1 MTTVTALVYLTILL
15 VGVVLSCLVSTMALF
30 MGGGQGT
37 VDLFGLLAIQSASIP
52 AALVAVF
59 VALYLTRVAGHSPLT
74 VQRIYAAVPQWL
86 VFIVLILAMLVGFG
100 EVAFVVVERAT
111 GNPIAWRAH
120 VPLLSMLFCSLAVA
134 VLYACI
140 GLMSGRPQAM
150 SGRWS
155 GR

>member
-1 MTTVTALVYLTILL
+1 MSIVTALTYLAVLL
-15 VGVVLSCLVSTMALF
+15 AGVVLSCLVSIMALF

-37 VDLFGLLAIQSASIP
+37 VDLFGLLAIQTASIP
-52 AALVAVF
+52 AAVLAMLL
-59 VALYLTRVAGHSPLT
+59 ALYLTRLAGHTPLT

-86 VFIVLILAMLVGFG
+86 VFIVLILAMLVCFG

-111 GNPIAWRAH
+111 GTPLAWRAH
-120 VPLLSMLFCSLAVA
+120 VPLLGMLICSLAVA